1 MGKCMGLIITDEI
14 PKNDEYLLNFLNKY
28 RREEFDSEL
37 EIDFYN
43 QDSQFDY
50 FVIGDMFEQNYIIT
64 KNGDKENSEIISN
77 IDLKKCI
84 SNLASNLYCIVDKYH
99 WYDFKKLKS
108 NLGLKNDIE
117 ALKKI
122 IFSIKDKNKVLTIVT
137 FHV

>member
-1 MGKCMGLIITDEI
+1 MGKCIGLIITDEI
-14 PKNDEYLLNFLNKY
+14 PKNNAYLLDLLSKY
-28 RREEFDSEL
+28 RREEFDSEF

-50 FVIGDMFEQNYIIT
+50 FAIGDMYEKDYIIT
-64 KNGDKENSEIISN
+64 KNGDKVNSEIISN
-77 IDLKKCI
+77 IDFEKCI

-99 WYDFKKLKS
+99 WYDFE
-108 NLGLKNDIE
+108 GLKNDLGLKDE
-117 ALKKI
+117 VKALKEI